1 MMIMKLLMMRMTM
14 MMMMMMINNTI
25 LIYNYN
31 GKSNV
36 KANRLPEMVCY

>member
-1 MMIMKLLMMRMTM
+1 MMIMKLLMMMM

-36 KANRLPEMVCY
+36 KANRLPEKVCY

>member
-1 MMIMKLLMMRMTM
+1 MMIMKLL
-14 MMMMMMINNTI
+14 MMMMMINNTI